1 MEMHKVF
8 NNTIGSPYD
17 LSYPNLS
24 AAQEQEILAGLFE
37 QLLIFDRITITTGR
51 LNFPLFFLIKHL
63 GINKV
68 EEMIERNAIEFL
80 LWSPMIFTGRGRQRE
95 DGTTDESVIYGQ
107 LPIVGGSLGD
117 QDIDP
122 GHNIDNALNLFN
134 LNRERKRIF
143 KRIAEQKYTVAEGL
157 QNSSASVRTVMNAY
171 LNNDLASLGLAFE
184 KDPAQ
189 LSLQERDLMLDVG
202 SKLLET
208 TLLSRYNL
216 KSYENYAHYQICE
229 QNLANIGNALKVS
242 ENTSQILKIE
252 NIPDLKSLFKDT
264 RMSLDDVLTLRYKG
278 NAKYYRK
285 WINEVSDSSDAQEIT
300 KEYLNELKDNS
311 NFFNTNPG
319 KFVRNI
325 GVWGVSTYL
334 GNLVAGDAGVMTGVA
349 LGLADTFWLESIIKG
364 RNPSMFIQD
373 IEQTLAEANH

>member
-1 MEMHKVF
+1 MHKVF
-8 NNTIGSPYD
+8 NNNIGSPYD
-17 LSYPNLS
+17 LNYPNLTV
-24 AAQEQEILAGLFE
+24 AQEQEILAGLFE
-37 QLLIFDRITITTGR
+37 QLLIFDRITIITGR

-80 LWSPMIFTGRGRQRE
+80 LWSPMIFTGRGRRRE
-95 DGTTDESVIYGQ
+95 DGSTDESVIYGQ
-107 LPIVGGSLGD
+107 PPIVGGSLGG
-117 QDIDP
+117 QDLDP
-122 GHNIDNALNLFN
+122 EHNIDNALNLFH
-134 LNRERKRIF
+134 LHRERKRIF
-143 KRIAEQKYTVAEGL
+143 KRIAEKKYTVAEGL
-157 QNSSASVRTVMNAY
+157 QNSSSSVKMVMDAY
-171 LNNDLASLGLAFE
+171 LNNDLAPLGLAFE
-184 KDPAQ
+184 KDPEQ

-242 ENTSQILKIE
+242 ENTSQILQIE
-252 NIPDLKSLFKDT
+252 NIPDLKSLYKET
-264 RMSLDDVLTLRYKG
+264 RMNFDDVLTLRYKA

-285 WINEVSDSSDAQEIT
+285 WINEVSDFGNAQEIT
-300 KEYLNELKDNS
+300 KEYLNELKDS
-311 NFFNTNPG
+311 TNFFNTNPG

-334 GNLVAGDAGVMTGVA
+334 GNLVAGDAGVLTGVA

-364 RNPSMFIQD
+364 KNPSMFIQD
-373 IEQTLAEANH
+373 IERTLGKTNQQ